1 MCLFV
6 KSDKIYLLILNRNAL
21 NALRIIHMEF
31 SKIRNILFIS
41 LLTVVTLVFIFILK
55 PIFYPIFWAA
65 VIASILYPLYEKLRK
80 KIKSNNL
87 SAAIILIGVILV
99 IVIPLTGISSLL
111 IRESIDLYDQFGGG
125 QISTNIQKALEW
137 VKQSS
142 LADKIH
148 LDEGVWVDRISELA
162 SSFTTYILQGV
173 KNFTENSVI
182 FLFEFVIMV
191 YTLFYFIR
199 DGAKFLRKIMYL
211 CPLGDNHEVTF
222 YTKFTSTARAT
233 LKGTLVIGI
242 VQGLIGGLLFY
253 FVGIK
258 GALIWGLVMMAMS
271 ILVGC
276 YLVWVPAVIIMLL
289 LGNLWQGL
297 VILAVGV
304 LIISTIDNVI
314 RPWLVGK
321 DTQMHPLLVFLSTL
335 GGVLVFGLT
344 GFIIGPV
351 IVSLL
356 LALWEMYEHYYKS
369 ELDKN

>member
-1 MCLFV
+1 
-6 KSDKIYLLILNRNAL
+6 
-21 NALRIIHMEF
+21 MEF
-31 SKIRNILFIS
+31 AKIRNILFIS

-65 VIASILYPLYEKLRK
+65 VIASILHPLYQKLRK

-87 SAAIILIGVILV
+87 SAAIILIGVLLV
-99 IVIPLTGISSLL
+99 IIIPLTGISSLL
-111 IRESIDLYDQFGGG
+111 IRESIDLYDQFGDGSG
-125 QISTNIQKALEW
+125 QINTNIQKALDW

-142 LADKIH
+142 VAAKIH
-148 LDEGVWVDRISELA
+148 LDEGAWVDRISQLA
-162 SSFTTYILQGV
+162 TSFTTYILQGV

-182 FLFEFVIMV
+182 FLFEFIVMA
-191 YTLFYFIR
+191 YTLFYFVR
-199 DGAKFLRKIMYL
+199 DGEKFLRKIMYL

-222 YTKFTSTARAT
+222 YNKFTSTARAT
-233 LKGTLVIGI
+233 LKVTLVIGI

-253 FVGIK
+253 FVGIE
-258 GALIWGLVMMAMS
+258 GALIWGLVMMALS

-276 YLVWVPAVIIMLL
+276 YLVWVPAGIIMLL

-304 LIISTIDNVI
+304 LIISTIDNII

-351 IVSLL
+351 ITSLL
-356 LALWEMYEHYYKS
+356 LAFWEMYEHYYKN
-369 ELDKN
+369 ELDNN